1 MVMRLPFHE
10 IFAVIVDC
18 PSRQMAFDRPAAWSL
33 SSVSCLSA
41 LILMPAVASEVQ
53 LFVRVKVPEP
63 GPYDPAA
70 DAISNQKQKA
80 LAPPGDSCN
89 HTH

>member
-1 MVMRLPFHE
+1 
-10 IFAVIVDC
+10 
-18 PSRQMAFDRPAAWSL
+18 
-33 SSVSCLSA
+33 
-41 LILMPAVASEVQ
+41 
-53 LFVRVKVPEP
+53 VPEP

-70 DAISNQKQKA
+70 DAIANQQEKA